1 MIEANITTQILN
13 PVLPAEIYDT
23 AVEVSMQFGY
33 FMLFA
38 GIVIGMLI
46 TYGIMKNWPL
56 IKEKING

>member
-23 AVEVSMQFGY
+23 ATEVAMNFGY
-33 FMLFA
+33 FMLLA

-46 TYGIMKNWPL
+46 TYGLVKNWPI
-56 IKEKING
+56 IKRFFNG

>member
-46 TYGIMKNWPL
+46 TYGLVKNWPI
-56 IKEKING
+56 IKRFFNG